1 MPQLTKEQ
9 LSSVVEQ
16 FTTNIE
22 DRLINPHIVKTIEI
36 GFENILSN
44 DLILALKTVSLND
57 VNKPQLI
64 AFYNTYFKQVWSYF
78 SYIRF
83 LTWHGR
89 NITQFGLVS
98 ISEETTS
105 LVSDKARAELINN
118 TERDS
123 QTYLTRMLNEL
134 KDVNYTFDNIQ
145 FSKVSI
151 IAKPR
156 NRFGIRA
163 IK

>member
-9 LSSVVEQ
+9 LAGVVEQ

-36 GFENILSN
+36 GFENILSD
-44 DLILALKTVSLND
+44 DLILALRNLSLTDNT
-57 VNKPQLI
+57 KPQLI
-64 AFYNTYFKQVWSYF
+64 AFYNNYFKQVWSYF

-89 NITQFGLVS
+89 NITQFALVT

-134 KDVNYTFDNIQ
+134 KTVGYKFDNIQ
-145 FSKVSI
+145 FTKVQNI
-151 IAKPR
+151 TKPR

>member
-1 MPQLTKEQ
+1 MPQLSKTE
-9 LSSVVEQ
+9 LASVVEQ

-22 DRLINPHIVKTIEI
+22 DRLINPHIKKTIEI
-36 GFENILSN
+36 GFVEILSEN
-44 DLILALKTVSLND
+44 LIDAIQSLSLTDNA
-57 VNKPQLI
+57 KPQLI
-64 AFYNTYFKQVWSYF
+64 SFYNNYFKQVWSYF
-78 SYIRF
+78 AYIRF

-89 NITQFGLVS
+89 NITQFGLVA
-98 ISEETTS
+98 INDDTTS

-134 KDVNYTFDNIQ
+134 NESNYTFDNIN
-145 FSKVSI
+145 FTKVSPI
-151 IAKPR
+151 NKPR

>member
-1 MPQLTKEQ
+1 MPQLSKTE
-9 LSSVVEQ
+9 LASVVEQ

-22 DRLINPHIVKTIEI
+22 DRLISPHITKTIEI
-36 GFENILSN
+36 GFTEILSEN
-44 DLILALKTVSLND
+44 LIDAIQNLSLTDNT
-57 VNKPQLI
+57 KPELI
-64 AFYNTYFKQVWSYF
+64 AFYNNYFKQVWSYF

-89 NITQFGLVS
+89 NITQFGLVAVNDD
-98 ISEETTS
+98 TTS

-123 QTYLTRMLNEL
+123 QVYLTRLLNRLIE
-134 KDVNYTFDNIQ
+134 VNYIFDNIN
-145 FSKVSI
+145 FTKVSPI
-151 IAKPR
+151 TKPR